1 MSVELTING
10 KRVTGKKGQTILEV
24 AEENRIHIPTLCHH
38 PLLPPNG
45 ACRICVVDI
54 GRSDRL
60 EAACT
65 TPITQDMKVETNN
78 QRVRDSRRLN
88 LELLLSNH
96 RADCVTCE
104 QDGVCVLQ
112 DLAYELELDL
122 HNPPFP
128 VQDIDKPID
137 ESSPAILYDPNMCVL
152 CGRCITACN
161 EIRHHN
167 VLSYQDRGYDS
178 IVIAGMGELFLDSD
192 CVSCGECIQVCP
204 TGALTEK
211 PSKFKG
217 RWKELE
223 MTETTCP
230 YCGVGCTLE
239 LYTKDNRIVKV
250 KGKEDAVENHGSL
263 CVKGRFG
270 YDWVNSPE
278 RLTTPLVR
286 DDFGEFREAT
296 WDEALDL
303 VAGKLA
309 EVKEHFGS
317 RTIVGLASAK
327 CTNEE
332 NYVFQKFVRAA
343 LGTNSVDHCARLC
356 HAPTVAGLVKAFG
369 SGAMTNSIQEMLDT
383 DCFLVIGSNTTENH
397 PVIAKYIRQAVID
410 KGAKLIVAD
419 PRKIG
424 LVRDASVWLRQRG
437 GTDVAL
443 LNGLMNIIIEE
454 GLHDKTFID
463 ERTEN
468 FEELRN
474 TVSKYTP
481 ARVERITGIPAEK
494 LREAALLYAKAD
506 RASLIFSMGITQHT
520 TGTDNVLSTANLAM
534 LTGNVGKY
542 GAGVN
547 PLRGQNNV
555 QGACDLGALPNVYSG
570 YQGVED
576 STVRL
581 KFEAAWDT
589 KLDERNGLTMVE
601 AFNAVRTGDVQAMYI
616 MGENPMVSEPD
627 INHVRESLE
636 KLSFLVV
643 QDIFLTETAQYADV
657 VLPACSFAEKNGTF
671 TNTARR
677 IQRVRKAVEPPGLS
691 RPDWQIVCDVA
702 TRMGYTMFYG
712 SAAEIMKEIARLTPI
727 YGGVSYERLDGNG
740 LQWPCPVFDHPG
752 TQFLHRH
759 RFSRGLG
766 RFHGVEYKPADELPG
781 QEYPYLLTTG
791 RVLEHFHTGTMTR
804 RSKVLDELVPECPI
818 EINPVDASSL
828 SLSEGD
834 EVEVSSRR
842 GTIKG
847 KARITERSDLG
858 TVFIPFHFAET
869 AANILTNP
877 ALDPDSKIPELKV
890 CAVRLSKP

>member
-1 MSVELTING
+1 MSVELTIDG
-10 KRVTGKKGQTILEV
+10 HRVTGRKGQTILEV
-24 AEENRIHIPTLCHH
+24 AEENRIYIPTLCHH

-45 ACRICVVDI
+45 ACRMCVVDI

-65 TPITQDMKVETNN
+65 TPISQDMKVETNS
-78 QRVRDSRRLN
+78 QRVRDSRKLN

-104 QDGVCVLQ
+104 QDGHCILQ
-112 DLAYELELDL
+112 DLAYELELDMN
-122 HNPPFP
+122 NPRFP
-128 VQDIDKPID
+128 VQNIDKPED
-137 ESSPAILYDPNMCVL
+137 NSSPAIIQDPNMCVL
-152 CGRCITACN
+152 CGRCVAACN
-161 EIRHHN
+161 QVRHHN
-167 VLSYQDRGYDS
+167 VLSYKNRGYETV
-178 IVIAGMGELFLDSD
+178 VIAGMGELFTDSD

-204 TGALTEK
+204 TGALVEK
-211 PSKFKG
+211 PSRFKG
-217 RWKELE
+217 RWKDLD

-230 YCGVGCTLE
+230 FCGVGCSLE
-239 LYTKDNRIVKV
+239 LYTKDNKIIKV
-250 KGKEDAVENHGSL
+250 MGKEDGVENHGSL

-303 VAGKLA
+303 VVGKLA
-309 EVKEHFGS
+309 KIKDQYGA
-317 RTIVGLASAK
+317 RAIVGLSSAK

-332 NYVFQKFVRAA
+332 NYVFQKFIRAA
-343 LGTNSVDHCARLC
+343 IGTNSVDHCARLC

-383 DCFLVIGSNTTENH
+383 DCFFVIGSNTTENH
-397 PVIAKYIRQAVID
+397 PVIAKYIRQAVLD
-410 KGAKLIVAD
+410 RGAKLIVAD

-424 LVRDASVWLRQRG
+424 LVRDSTVWLRQRG

-443 LNGLMNIIIEE
+443 MNGIMNLIIEE
-454 GLHDKTFID
+454 GLQDDEFIN

-468 FEELRN
+468 YEELKK
-474 TVSKYTP
+474 TVEKYTP
-481 ARVERITGIPAEK
+481 ERVERITGVPAEG
-494 LREAALLYAKAD
+494 LRKAARLYAEANN
-506 RASLIFSMGITQHT
+506 ASIIFSMGITQHT

-555 QGACDLGALPNVYSG
+555 QGACDLGALPNVYNG
-570 YQGVED
+570 YQNVED
-576 STVRL
+576 PAVRL
-581 KFEAAWDT
+581 KFEEAWKA
-589 KLDERNGLTMVE
+589 KLDERNGLTVVE

-616 MGENPMVSEPD
+616 MGENPMLSEPD
-627 INHVRESLE
+627 IQHVEESLK

-643 QDIFLTETAQYADV
+643 QDIFLSETAKFADV
-657 VLPACSFAEKNGTF
+657 VLPACSFAEKDGTF

-677 IQRVRKAVEPPGLS
+677 VQLVRKAVLPPGNS
-691 RPDWQIVCDVA
+691 RQDWQIICEVSS
-702 TRMGYTMFYG
+702 RLGYPMFYG
-712 SAAEIMKEIARLTPI
+712 SSAEIMKEIAELTPI
-727 YGGVSYERLDGNG
+727 YGGISHERLNGNG

-752 TQFLHRH
+752 TQFLHRYQ
-759 RFSRGLG
+759 FSRGLG
-766 RFHGVEYKPADELPG
+766 RFHGVEYKPAEELPDDD
-781 QEYPYLLTTG
+781 YPLVLTTG
-791 RVLEHFHTGTMTR
+791 RLLEHFHTGTMTR
-804 RSKVLDELVPECPI
+804 RSKVLDALVPECPI

-828 SLSEGD
+828 GISEGD
-834 EVEVSSRR
+834 AIEVSSRR
-842 GTIKG
+842 GKITG
-847 KARITERSDLG
+847 KAHVSKRSDLG
-858 TVFIPFHFAET
+858 SVFIPFHFVET
-869 AANILTNP
+869 AANMLTNP

-890 CAVRLSKP
+890 CAVRVKKL

>member
-1 MSVELTING
+1 
-10 KRVTGKKGQTILEV
+10 
-24 AEENRIHIPTLCHH
+24 
-38 PLLPPNG
+38 
-45 ACRICVVDI
+45 
-54 GRSDRL
+54 
-60 EAACT
+60 
-65 TPITQDMKVETNN
+65 
-78 QRVRDSRRLN
+78 
-88 LELLLSNH
+88 
-96 RADCVTCE
+96 
-104 QDGVCVLQ
+104 
-112 DLAYELELDL
+112 
-122 HNPPFP
+122 
-128 VQDIDKPID
+128 
-137 ESSPAILYDPNMCVL
+137 
-152 CGRCITACN
+152 
-161 EIRHHN
+161 
-167 VLSYQDRGYDS
+167 
-178 IVIAGMGELFLDSD
+178 
-192 CVSCGECIQVCP
+192 
-204 TGALTEK
+204 
-211 PSKFKG
+211 
-217 RWKELE
+217 
-223 MTETTCP
+223 
-230 YCGVGCTLE
+230 
-239 LYTKDNRIVKV
+239 
-250 KGKEDAVENHGSL
+250 
-263 CVKGRFG
+263 
-270 YDWVNSPE
+270 
-278 RLTTPLVR
+278 
-286 DDFGEFREAT
+286 
-296 WDEALDL
+296 
-303 VAGKLA
+303 
-309 EVKEHFGS
+309 
-317 RTIVGLASAK
+317 
-327 CTNEE
+327 
-332 NYVFQKFVRAA
+332 
-343 LGTNSVDHCARLC
+343 
-356 HAPTVAGLVKAFG
+356 LVKAFG

-397 PVIAKYIRQAVID
+397 PVIAKYIRQAVLD
-410 KGAKLIVAD
+410 NGAKLIVAD

-424 LVRDASVWLRQRG
+424 LVRDSSVWLRQRG

-454 GLHDKTFID
+454 DLHDKQFIE

-481 ARVERITGIPAEK
+481 ERVERITGIPAEK
-494 LREAALLYAKAD
+494 LREAALYYAKAD
-506 RASLIFSMGITQHT
+506 KASIIFSMGITQHT

-534 LTGNVGKY
+534 LTGNVGKH
-542 GAGVN
+542 GTGVN

-576 STVRL
+576 PSVRL

-616 MGENPMVSEPD
+616 LGENPMVSEPD

-636 KLSFLVV
+636 TLSFLVV
-643 QDIFLTETAQYADV
+643 QDVFLTETAQYADV

-691 RPDWQIVCDVA
+691 RPDWQIICDVA

-727 YGGVSYERLDGNG
+727 YGGISYDRLESDG

-766 RFHGVEYKPADELPG
+766 RFHGVEYKPADELPD

-818 EINPVDASSL
+818 EINPVDAASL
-828 SLSEGD
+828 GLQEGD
-834 EVEVSSRR
+834 IVEVSSRR

-847 KARITERSDLG
+847 KTHITERSDLG
-858 TVFIPFHFAET
+858 SVFIPFHFVEA